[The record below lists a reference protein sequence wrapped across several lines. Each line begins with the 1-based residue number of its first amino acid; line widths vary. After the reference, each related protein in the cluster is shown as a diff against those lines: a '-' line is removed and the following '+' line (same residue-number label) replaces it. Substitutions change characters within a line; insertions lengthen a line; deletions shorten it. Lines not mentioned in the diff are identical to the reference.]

1 MSVLIEIQDLVK
13 KYGDF
18 VAVDGISFQIQDNEC
33 FGVLGPNGAG
43 KTTVIKMLTATSPVS
58 SGILSVAGM
67 HVGENP
73 RGIKGMLG
81 VVPQDDNLD
90 PDLPVRKN
98 LEVYARYHNIDHEIA
113 SSRIDEALEL
123 FQLTDRAESDVD
135 DLSGGMKRR
144 LTIARAL
151 VNDPKILIL
160 DEPTTGL
167 DPQARHLVWQQ
178 LRLLKNR
185 GVTMLLTTHYMEEAT
200 HLCDRIVIM
209 HRGKILTEGRP
220 YDLIA
225 THAGEYVLELRLPA
239 DERDRLLS
247 EFDSGSD
254 PDVAI
259 ERVEDITYVF
269 GGTFSKQLAE
279 RVNDPRRANLRL
291 GNMEDVFL
299 RLTGRGLLD

>member
-1 MSVLIEIQDLVK
+1 MMSVLIEIQDLVK

-151 VNDPKILIL
+151 VNDPKVLIL

-167 DPQARHLVWQQ
+167 DPINTDKINQ
-178 LRLLKNR
+178 LINKVSTKKMASIIVTHEIKTVYNVANKVIMLYDGSIIFSGSPEELKN
-185 GVTMLLTTHYMEEAT
+185 
-200 HLCDRIVIM
+200 
-209 HRGKILTEGRP
+209 
-220 YDLIA
+220 
-225 THAGEYVLELRLPA
+225 
-239 DERDRLLS
+239 S
-247 EFDSGSD
+247 ENKF
-254 PDVAI
+254 I
-259 ERVEDITYVF
+259 KYFIT
-269 GGTFSKQLAE
+269 GTQEKE
-279 RVNDPRRANLRL
+279 
-291 GNMEDVFL
+291 
-299 RLTGRGLLD
+299 